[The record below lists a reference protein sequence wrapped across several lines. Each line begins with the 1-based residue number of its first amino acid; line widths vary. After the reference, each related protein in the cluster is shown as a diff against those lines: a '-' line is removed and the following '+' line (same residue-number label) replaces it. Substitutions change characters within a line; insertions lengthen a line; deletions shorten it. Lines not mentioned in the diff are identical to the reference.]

1 MIYYYWYKII
11 LKMVTYKDLLER
23 QLIKKL
29 EKVEKEKYVSFH
41 LDNYKIDLD
50 SAESFLNMG
59 NSKYVVIAG
68 YYAVLNVTLWNL
80 AKYFNL
86 KISEKDIGVHTNCLI
101 VLEEYVKDKNLKE
114 QIINLLKEAKEEFNF
129 FTILKKNSEQTLPI
143 MLKQSADKRKRYTY
157 YSSERNLPK
166 ENDRLNEAKNFIE
179 RVVRPYVSIM
189 EKLRC

>member
-1 MIYYYWYKII
+1 
-11 LKMVTYKDLLER
+11 MVTYQELLQR

-41 LDNYKIDLD
+41 LDNYKIDLG
-50 SAESFLNMG
+50 SSETFLELG
-59 NSKYVVIAG
+59 NSKYAVIAG

-101 VLEEYVKDKNLKE
+101 VLDEFVKDKRLKKK
-114 QIINLLKEAKEEFNF
+114 ILNLLEEAKKEFNS
-129 FTILKKNSEQTLPI
+129 FTVLKKNSEETLPV

-157 YSSERNLPK
+157 YSSDRNLPK
-166 ENDRLNEAKNFIE
+166 ADDRLNEARIFINA
-179 RVVRPYVSIM
+179 VVKPYTLIM
-189 EKLRC
+189 ERLKC